1 MNQMRILIK
10 HILFTLLYCVG
21 VYIFQQLVY
30 TFQFN
35 VYIYVLVMFVLTYLS
50 SYFYFK
56 IKESLLQLGF
66 FFLSKFFK
74 IGISVISA
82 ILFLK
87 SNILLAEPVYFFVLV
102 TYLSYLTFEIII
114 VLTNLRPVSGE

>member
-1 MNQMRILIK
+1 
-10 HILFTLLYCVG
+10 
-21 VYIFQQLVY
+21 
-30 TFQFN
+30 
-35 VYIYVLVMFVLTYLS
+35 MFVLTYLS